1 MGGFCRLYLH
11 TKTTG
16 LFMNTQDKV
25 MIEKLERLSELYRQ
39 QWESGYTSPL
49 REFGSKAAPTQPATE
64 LEVSE
69 EFVAS
74 SKEVASY
81 YEPLIERLVETGVL
95 TVNVLEPCA
104 GCAVFEVASVLDQ
117 RKSYFNEGKIV
128 LLAEEEQVNGWDGKL
143 KAEFTK
149 RLSKFLNV

>member
-1 MGGFCRLYLH
+1 
-11 TKTTG
+11 
-16 LFMNTQDKV
+16 V
-25 MIEKLERLSELYRQ
+25 
-39 QWESGYTSPL
+39 
-49 REFGSKAAPTQPATE
+49 PTQPATE

-69 EFVAS
+69 EFVAL

-81 YEPLIERLVETGVL
+81 YEPLIESLAAAGIL
-95 TVNVLEPCA
+95 TVNVLDPSA
-104 GCAVFEVASVLDQ
+104 GCGVFEVGSVLDQ

-128 LLAEEEQVNGWDGKL
+128 LLADEEQVNGWDGKL

>member
-1 MGGFCRLYLH
+1 M
-11 TKTTG
+11 K
-16 LFMNTQDKV
+16 TQDNV

-69 EFVAS
+69 EFVAL

-81 YEPLIERLVETGVL
+81 YEPLIERLVSAGVL
-95 TVNVLEPCA
+95 TAFVLEPTA
-104 GCAVFEVASVLDQ
+104 GDGVFEVGSVLDQ
-117 RKSYFNEGKIV
+117 RKSHFNEGKIELV
-128 LLAEEEQVNGWDGKL
+128 AEEEQVNEGRTL
-143 KAEFTK
+143 KAEFAK